1 MSRVAVSKDILLWAL
16 SRSAQSVEDIAHVIP
31 GLRDWINGEKHPT
44 LGQLEKFAKSTHTPF
59 GFMFLTRPPQEKL
72 PIPHFRTI
80 QGDRPLQPSGELIDT
95 IYAMQL
101 RQAWMRDELKEQ
113 GNERLEFVQSVQ
125 IEDPPKFVA
134 EKMRGLLKFKEDWA
148 EGERTWSGALRVL
161 RETMEDSRILVV
173 MNGVVGNNT
182 HRKLNSDEFRGFVL
196 VDEFAPLVFVNNA
209 DGKAAQMFTL
219 AHELAHIV
227 FGSSAAFDL
236 RQMMPAQDRTELA
249 CNRAAAEFLVPER
262 LIRLAW
268 PEARKNPQPFQVL
281 AHRFKVSEI
290 VAARRALDLGLIGR
304 ETFFG
309 FYKAYTAIERSKSE
323 ETPGGGNFYLNQNLR
338 VGARFG
344 AAVVR
349 AVKEGRL
356 GYTEAYRMTGLHG
369 KTFEQYAALLTG
381 KGI

>member
-1 MSRVAVSKDILLWAL
+1 
-16 SRSAQSVEDIAHVIP
+16 
-31 GLRDWINGEKHPT
+31 
-44 LGQLEKFAKSTHTPF
+44 
-59 GFMFLTRPPQEKL
+59 
-72 PIPHFRTI
+72 
-80 QGDRPLQPSGELIDT
+80 
-95 IYAMQL
+95 
-101 RQAWMRDELKEQ
+101 
-113 GNERLEFVQSVQ
+113 
-125 IEDPPKFVA
+125 
-134 EKMRGLLKFKEDWA
+134 
-148 EGERTWSGALRVL
+148 
-161 RETMEDSRILVV
+161 MEDARILVV

-182 HRKLNSDEFRGFVL
+182 HRKLNSEEFRGFVL

-249 CNRAAAEFLVPER
+249 CNQAAAELLVPER

-268 PEARKNPQPFQVL
+268 PEAKKNPQPFQVL

-290 VAARRALDLGLIGR
+290 VAARRALDLDLIGR
-304 ETFFG
+304 DTFFD
-309 FYKAYTAIERSKSE
+309 FYKAYTAIERGKSD
-323 ETPGGGNFYLNQNLR
+323 ETPGGGDFYLNQNLR